1 MKKFLSLVIALSIL
15 ISCLGTASVFAA
27 EETKTE
33 TYEEA
38 ITLLDKLCDA
48 SSAVDADS
56 ESPVSREAFIRLA
69 AAAFRLDMD
78 LTANVSFADV
88 SEDIKPLLGT
98 AVAMGLISDDTEF
111 RPNDA
116 VTYNEALKIVL
127 TAAGLDVKAKYKG
140 GYPSGYAAV
149 AKEYDID
156 DDLGDV
162 SNGLMPKD
170 AYQII
175 LNTLLTGKL
184 EQTNFGDKY
193 SYESSENETV
203 LSDIWG
209 IYVDEGVMDA
219 NEYTKFGTESS
230 NGLSGTLSV
239 NGVLYK
245 TEDDFNNLLGYKV
258 RIYYKDEK
266 PTRRAFAVSAYDT
279 ETLTL
284 LPDDDA
290 DYKNGKF
297 IYYNEKGKEQSVDL
311 ARTGVEYIYNGKACY
326 TLPSSEYIPD
336 VGKIE
341 FIDNNSDGKYEIV
354 KISDYYY
361 MTADTID
368 FYNKVILDEKDNAKK
383 IDFSDSE
390 CAIKV
395 FDTVEGEYIDPS
407 ALTAGG
413 TLAVLASKD
422 KMLYDITL
430 LDGSASG
437 IAKEYSSDD
446 RMIGIETDDGVKNYD
461 VAQCFIDEYE
471 PILKVGE
478 KYDFVIGIY
487 GEVVSMSLSRDN
499 MKYAFAVKAGDSGS
513 LTKDYRIKLYS
524 GGKFITAYFAD
535 RVSVDGGSFVDADD
549 AFGAIGGNSFTPQVV
564 KFALDSDDKLCR
576 IDLAEEKTMIE
587 FGVDKD
593 PYNSLTKYSF
603 PSTPSYRMGMFQP
616 YFNSGGSMIM
626 CIPKD
631 SADYDNEDGYSM
643 GTTFVD
649 GTGNDITAYDISESG
664 CAAFILVKGANE
676 DTNTDAVNIL
686 MVEKI
691 VSALDDD
698 GMNCK
703 KIYGWSNGSYVEKT
717 LKNGIKIYK
726 TGSDKLEPGDII
738 RYFEDKPDRIK
749 KVIVDFIADGLKPN
763 ASFENSG
770 EKPQYNCD
778 RHDSHQ
784 YEYGYVYYNDKNYA
798 YLTKAL
804 GDISEFPRNAR
815 FPSRLVEFNTTT
827 RKLRTVD
834 VSSIK
839 SYLKSGNDAS
849 FVVFRYHQ
857 LSPRVGFIYTK

>member
-1 MKKFLSLVIALSIL
+1 MKKILSLVIVLSML
-15 ISCLGTASVFAA
+15 IPCLGTASVFAA
-27 EETKTE
+27 EETKTDS
-33 TYEEA
+33 YEES
-38 ITLLDKLCDA
+38 ITLLDKLCGA
-48 SSAVDADS
+48 SAIVDADS

-69 AAAFRLDMD
+69 VSAFKLDTD

-88 SEDIKPLLGT
+88 SEELKPLLGT
-98 AVAMGLISDDTEF
+98 AVAMRLISDDTEF

-140 GYPSGYAAV
+140 GYPSGYSAV

-170 AYQII
+170 SYQII
-175 LNTLLTGKL
+175 LNTLLTKKL

-193 SYESSENETV
+193 SYESSEDETV

-219 NEYTKFGTESS
+219 NEYTKFGTESTS
-230 NGLSGTLSV
+230 GLSGTLSV
-239 NGVLYK
+239 NGILYK
-245 TEDDFNNLLGYKV
+245 TEDDFNDLLGYKV

-279 ETLTL
+279 ETLAL
-284 LPDDDA
+284 LPSDDA

-297 IYYNEKGKEQSVDL
+297 VYYNENGKEKSVDL
-311 ARTGVEYIYNGKACY
+311 AKNGVEYIYNGKACY
-326 TLPSSEYIPD
+326 TLPTAEYIPD
-336 VGKIE
+336 VGEIE
-341 FIDNNSDGKYEIV
+341 FIDNNSDGKYEVV
-354 KISDYYY
+354 KIFDYYY

-390 CAIKV
+390 CVIRV
-395 FDTVEGEYIDPS
+395 FDRVEGGYIDPS
-407 ALTAGG
+407 ALAAGG
-413 TLAVLASKD
+413 SLAVLASKD
-422 KMLYDITL
+422 KMLYDVTV
-430 LDGSASG
+430 LDGSVSG
-437 IAKEYSSDD
+437 IAKEYSPDD
-446 RMIGIETDDGVKNYD
+446 KIIGIETGDSVVNYD
-461 VAQCFIDEYE
+461 LAQSFIDEYE
-471 PILKVGE
+471 PLLKVGE
-478 KYDFVIGIY
+478 KYDFETGIY
-487 GEVVSMSLSRDN
+487 GEIISMTLTKDN
-499 MKYAFAVKAGDSGS
+499 MKYGFAVKVGDSGS

-535 RVSVDGGSFVDADD
+535 RVSVDGGSFVDNSD
-549 AFGAIGGNSFTPQVV
+549 AFGAIGGNSFAPQVV

-576 IDLAEEKTMIE
+576 IDLAEDKTTVE
-587 FGVDKD
+587 FGAEKD
-593 PYNSLTKYSF
+593 PYNSLTKYTF
-603 PSTPSYRMGMFQP
+603 PSTPSYRQGMFQP
-616 YFNSGGSMIM
+616 YFNAGGSTVM

-631 SADYDNEDGYSM
+631 SADYDDEDGYSM
-643 GTTFVD
+643 GTSFVD
-649 GTGNDITAYDISESG
+649 GTGNDITAYDINDSG
-664 CAAFILVKGANE
+664 TAAFILVNGAND
-676 DTNTDAVNIL
+676 DTNVDAVNIL

-691 VSALDDD
+691 VSSLDDE
-698 GMNCK
+698 GMSCK

-763 ASFENSG
+763 ASFENSS
-770 EKPQYNCD
+770 EKPQYNYSK
-778 RHDSHQ
+778 HDAHQ

-798 YLTKAL
+798 YLTQTV
-804 GDISEFPRNAR
+804 GDLSELPRNVKL
-815 FPSRLVEFNTTT
+815 PSRLVEFNTTT
-827 RKLRTVD
+827 GKLRTVD
-834 VSSIK
+834 ASSIK
-839 SYLKSGNDAS
+839 SYLKSGGDAS

-857 LSPRVGFIYTK
+857 LGPRVGFIYTK